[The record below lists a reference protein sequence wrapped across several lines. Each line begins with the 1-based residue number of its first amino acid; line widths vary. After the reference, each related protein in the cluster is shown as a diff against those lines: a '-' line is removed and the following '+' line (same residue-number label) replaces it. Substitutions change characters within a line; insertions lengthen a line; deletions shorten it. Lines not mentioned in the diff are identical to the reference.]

1 MIESLGKWQA
11 TQVSHSLMNLPS
23 YLTQAIIGLVKGKA
37 VIAYKSKYIHQKNSS
52 FRNKIITKRWN
63 VITN

>member
-23 YLTQAIIGLVKGKA
+23 YLALAIISLVKGKA
-37 VIAYKSKYIHQKNSS
+37 VIAYKKSKYIHQKFSS
-52 FRNKIITKRWN
+52 FRNKTITKN
-63 VITN
+63 QELNQ